1 MIRQL
6 SLNALAVL
14 AGLAVPAGADTVI
27 EDSRLVSGGGSS
39 SLPPYLQC
47 VPYARQVSGIS
58 IYGDAHTWWDQAAGR
73 FARGKSPR
81 VGAVMTFKPHGN
93 STLGHVA
100 AVSRIVD
107 DRTVLIR
114 HANWSPING
123 RRGQIEDDVK
133 VIDVSQA
140 GDWSEVRVW
149 YAPAGK
155 LGSSH
160 WPLQGFIY
168 PASAKAG
175 ERTATRR
182 ESKPDSDPIGAII
195 KRRMGW

>member
-1 MIRQL
+1 MLRRL
-6 SLNALAVL
+6 TLLAVMTLAAAPALAE
-14 AGLAVPAGADTVI
+14 PIID
-27 EDSRLVSGGGSS
+27 DSRLVSSGGSS
-39 SLPPYLQC
+39 VLPPYLQC
-47 VPYARQVSGIS
+47 VPYARQVSGIA
-58 IYGDAHTWWDQAAGR
+58 IYGDAYTWWDKAEGR
-73 FARGKSPR
+73 YARGTRPR

-114 HANWSPING
+114 HANWSPIGG

-133 VIDVSQA
+133 VIDVSPA

-149 YAPAGK
+149 YAPAGT

-168 PASAKAG
+168 PGKMARKAAG
-175 ERTATRR
+175 
-182 ESKPDSDPIGAII
+182 KPRPGSPFHDPIAAII